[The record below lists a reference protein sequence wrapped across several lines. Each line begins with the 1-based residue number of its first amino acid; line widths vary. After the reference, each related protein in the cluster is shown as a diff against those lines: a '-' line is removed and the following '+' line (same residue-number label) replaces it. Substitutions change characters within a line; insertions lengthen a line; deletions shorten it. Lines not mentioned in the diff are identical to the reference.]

1 MGNLDKKL
9 KLLPD
14 SSGVYLMKNGQGK
27 IIYIGKALSL
37 RKRVRN
43 YFNNSYK
50 EPKTKALAGTVRDID
65 YIITSSQSEALILE
79 CSLIKKHH
87 PRYNVQLR
95 DDKKYP
101 CIKISD
107 DIFPRVSVVR
117 TIRKD
122 NSRYFGPYTNAGAV
136 RRTLRL
142 MRTLFMLRS
151 CRRDMSSVSR
161 PCLYYHLN
169 QCMAPC
175 TGKVSQKEYAKMVRS
190 ACLFLEGEA
199 EKLLNELTADM
210 KKESKALRFEKA
222 SAIRNRISALREVIE
237 GHKTAL
243 HERAAD

>member
-1 MGNLDKKL
+1 MEKLDKKL

-14 SSGVYLMKNGQGK
+14 SIGVYFMKNGRGK
-27 IIYIGKALSL
+27 IIYVGKALSL

-50 EPKTKALAGTVRDID
+50 EPKTKAMAEAVRDID

-79 CSLIKKHH
+79 CRLIKKHH

-95 DDKKYP
+95 DDKRYP

-107 DIFPRVSVVR
+107 DIFPRISIVR
-117 TIRKD
+117 TIKKD

-136 RRTLRL
+136 RRTLQL
-142 MRTLFMLRS
+142 MRTLFMLRT

-161 PCLYYHLN
+161 PCLYCHLG

-175 TGKVSQKEYAKMVRS
+175 TGKISQKKYAKMVRS

-210 KKESKALRFEKA
+210 KKKSKALRFEKA
-222 SAIRNRISALREVIE
+222 SAIKNRISALKEIME
-237 GHKTAL
+237 GHKAAL
-243 HERAAD
+243 T